1 MISVPAL
8 TAADVLDLLGVE
20 PQDEAEC
27 SRLLAGEPGPAVAK
41 VLELLAERLGSE
53 AEAPARHG
61 QTELSWIEGYL
72 RFTPE
77 IVRWHAEHDVPEVIS
92 RATLA
97 DIGRNLAIN
106 RRVHGRFGLDTWP
119 WLGHHFAGQL
129 YQLGRLQYLLH
140 RNQGA
145 IPGVRPDEWILG
157 IHIPESGS
165 LAPAA
170 VAQSLAL
177 ARPFIGASF
186 PDRPVNTAN
195 CASWLLD
202 PYLPSHLDA
211 ASNIVSFARMFEPYG
226 RPVDT
231 PSDAVY
237 FTFRTRSMDRLAEL
251 PRGTALQRTVLERIE
266 DGGTWQ
272 LGQGYLTLP

>member
-1 MISVPAL
+1 MISVPTL
-8 TAADVLDLLGVE
+8 TAADVLDWLDLE
-20 PQDEAEC
+20 AEDEADC
-27 SRLLAGEPGPAVAK
+27 ARLLAGEPGPAVAK
-41 VLELLAERLGSE
+41 VLELLAQRLGSE
-53 AEAPARHG
+53 AEAPAR
-61 QTELSWIEGYL
+61 QDRTELTWLEGFL

-77 IVRWHAEHDVPEVIS
+77 IVRWHAEHDIPEEIS

-97 DIGRNLAIN
+97 DFGRNLAIN

-145 IPGVRPDEWILG
+145 IPDVRPGEWILG

-165 LAPAA
+165 LAPGA
-170 VAQSLAL
+170 VADSLAM
-177 ARPFIGASF
+177 ARPFFARSF
-186 PDRPVNTAN
+186 PDRPVSTAN

-211 ASNIVSFARMFEPYG
+211 ASNIVRFARMFEPYG
-226 RPVDT
+226 QPVDT

-237 FTFRTRSMDRLAEL
+237 FTFRTRSMDRLTEL
-251 PRGTALQRTVLERIE
+251 PRGTALQRTVLERID
-266 DGGTWQ
+266 DGGRWQ
-272 LGQGYLTLP
+272 LGHGYLTLP